1 MGLHANKW
9 NPKFSSALHKKTGK
23 NMKSPWEERQR
34 QFLLFSSPIPAPS
47 CDSLAHLVNPKTWLL
62 CSESRERVAASS
74 TVSSLIWTVWLLHPA
89 NCSSSPGFSLWVG
102 GIHSSRSLSAGIW
115 QSCSLCLAQVYS
127 LKMVWFFPSLWAGK
141 ATALFSRH
149 TKAIV
154 WGMQTRA
161 VQGMLDFDYICSR
174 DEPSVAAMV
183 YPFT

>member
-1 MGLHANKW
+1 MHEIQ
-9 NPKFSSALHKKTGK
+9 SSL
-23 NMKSPWEERQR
+23 
-34 QFLLFSSPIPAPS
+34 QFCLRKLGEIWKICEKRGTFYFSPIPAPC

-62 CSESRERVAASS
+62 CSESRQGGAASS
-74 TVSSLIWTVWLLHPA
+74 TISSLIWTVWLLHAA
-89 NCSSSPGFSLWVG
+89 NCSFSPGFSLKG
-102 GIHSSRSLSAGIW
+102 GEYTHPGAFQQAFGKAAVCALLR
-115 QSCSLCLAQVYS
+115 CT
-127 LKMVWFFPSLWAGK
+127 VWRWFGFFPPSLWAGK